1 MDSVNLKNCRIDGF
15 AALLHSFKSREIC
28 VRARSHLFDYLPS
41 LVCLLILSNILYCFG
56 ATEGVSQWQFDH
68 TRWRGRDNAPAEA
81 NCFAQTPDGLLWV
94 GSPEGLFRF
103 DGVGFEQFKSEGM
116 VAPIGA
122 SISTLYA
129 SRDGDLWVGLRRGG
143 VLRIDHK
150 SVESLSETKGLP
162 QTASVLRFAED
173 VDGVL
178 WAATW
183 GGIFRFIGGKWNRVG
198 EEFGYDARS
207 AQEVGLDEAGTLW
220 VLTGE
225 NLEYLPPHGRR
236 FVAAG
241 PQRSQSGFV
250 YRQDGRIVLT
260 QRQVTGTSS
269 LGGLRSLPYFGAS
282 DDRSKAYLL
291 DSTGWVWVMSDGEG
305 VYRFKNSDRTPAF
318 HRDGTGVQRFTTA
331 DGLSSDVMYAAFE
344 DREGNIWIGTET
356 GVDRFTP
363 SRFEVIS
370 GLPGSFRQ
378 TLVAG
383 DGGSVLLT
391 SYNRPTLR
399 VDPNGTIAEFRS
411 TGTDISASYRDPT
424 KALWFGSRLGI
435 VRRDG
440 SRATKIPL
448 PAPLANPLDD
458 VLAMTMDAQ
467 GRLWASIAH
476 EGVFLLSKGA
486 WAPFLCPFDPA
497 PISASTM
504 YTDAS
509 GRVWLGYDGH
519 IVKVEP
525 CCSPSVK
532 FDVDVGEVTALTE
545 DNGTIWAGGDAG
557 LAFFRNGSFHRIR
570 MPNGEEVRR
579 VKGLVFSPSGDL
591 WANGNPGVV
600 FIAKSQL
607 GRLQNDANY
616 EPHYEVFDL
625 MAMVTGR
632 TPPAGGALRDD
643 DGHLWFLI
651 ANQVFFLRTDRPLQS
666 NFSPP
671 DVLIRA
677 IHATGVADPK
687 SNSVVLPAGTT
698 SLRIAYAAKT
708 LISSDDIVFR
718 YRMDGLDTQWQ
729 NAGGQREVSY
739 MSLPPGKYRF
749 VVSASRPGGPW
760 SKGSSMDLLVEPSF
774 TQTRLFLTLCVF
786 AVASLIYL
794 LYSLRLRQIR
804 AAYQIRTTAQV
815 AERERIARELHDTLL
830 QGIQGLTLRLG
841 SLLKHVSPSGTLY
854 RDLEHTIERTEA
866 MVIEGR
872 RRVRDLRGGI
882 LSTGIAPALEQEG
895 QQLAADYGLSYSQ
908 SVNGEMPLDSAIQE
922 EIYGVAR
929 EALVNAFKHSGGTS
943 VHSEIVFSTKFF
955 DLTISDDGCGID
967 QKILEG
973 SGTTD
978 HWGILGM
985 KERALG
991 IGAILHIENR
1001 DSSGVA
1007 VQIQVPSRIAYRQNR
1022 GFKFWK

>member
-1 MDSVNLKNCRIDGF
+1 MG
-15 AALLHSFKSREIC
+15 
-28 VRARSHLFDYLPS
+28 P
-41 LVCLLILSNILYCFG
+41 
-56 ATEGVSQWQFDH
+56 
-68 TRWRGRDNAPAEA
+68 
-81 NCFAQTPDGLLWV
+81 
-94 GSPEGLFRF
+94 
-103 DGVGFEQFKSEGM
+103 
-116 VAPIGA
+116 PIRA

-143 VLRIDHK
+143 VLRIDHNGAEN
-150 SVESLSETKGLP
+150 VSETNGLP
-162 QTASVLRFAED
+162 KTASVQRFVQD
-173 VDGVL
+173 TDGIL

-183 GGIFRFIGGKWNRVG
+183 GGIFRFTGEKWNRVG

-207 AQEVGLDEAGTLW
+207 AQDIGLDEAGTLW
-220 VLTGE
+220 VLTGKD
-225 NLEYLPPHGRR
+225 LKYLPPHGRR
-236 FVAAG
+236 FITAG
-241 PQRSQSGFV
+241 RLRNQSGFV
-250 YRQDGRIVLT
+250 YRQDGRIVVT
-260 QRQVTGTSS
+260 QRQETGTSS
-269 LGGLRSLPYFGAS
+269 LGDLRSLPYFGGS
-282 DDRSKAYLL
+282 GFDDGSKAYLL
-291 DSTGWVWVMSDGEG
+291 DNTGWLWAMSEGEG
-305 VYRFKNSDRTPAF
+305 VYRFKKSDRTTVF
-318 HRDGTGVQRFTTA
+318 HRDGRGVQRYTVA

-378 TLVAG
+378 TLVAV
-383 DGGSVLLT
+383 DGRNVLLT

-399 VDPNGTIAEFRS
+399 IDPNGTIAEFRF

-424 KALWFGSRLGI
+424 KTLWFGSRLGI
-435 VRRDG
+435 VRREG
-440 SRATKIPL
+440 RRVSKTPL
-448 PAPLANPLDD
+448 PASLANPVDD
-458 VLAMTMDAQ
+458 VLAMTMDAG
-467 GRLWASIAH
+467 GRLWASIDH
-476 EGVFLLSKGA
+476 EGVHLLSKGV
-486 WAPFLCPFDPA
+486 WAPFRSPFDPA
-497 PISASTM
+497 PIAPSTM

-509 GRVWLGYDGH
+509 GRIWLGYDGH
-519 IVKVEP
+519 IVKVET
-525 CCSPSVK
+525 CCSPPERL
-532 FDVDVGEVTALTE
+532 DVDVGEVTALTE
-545 DNGTIWAGGDAG
+545 DNGTIWAGGDDG
-557 LAFFRNGSFHRIR
+557 LAFFRNGSFHRVQ
-570 MPNGEEVRR
+570 MPNGEELRR
-579 VKGLVFSPSGDL
+579 VKGLVFSTSGNL

-600 FIAKSQL
+600 FIAKSEL
-607 GRLQNDANY
+607 AKLQNDAHY

-625 MAMVTGR
+625 MAMATGR

-643 DGHLWFLI
+643 DGHLWFSV
-651 ANQVFFLRTDRPLQS
+651 ANQLFFLRADRPLQS

-687 SNSVVLPAGTT
+687 SKSVVLPAGTT

-718 YRMDGLDTQWQ
+718 YRMDGLDSQWQ

-749 VVSASRPGGPW
+749 IVSASRPGGPW

-774 TQTRLFLTLCVF
+774 TQTRLFLTLCLF

-794 LYSLRLRQIR
+794 LYSLRLRQVR

-841 SLLKHVSPSGTLY
+841 SLLKHVSPSGPLY

-882 LSTGIAPALEQEG
+882 LSSGIAPALEQAG
-895 QQLAADYGLSYSQ
+895 QQFAADYGLSYSQ
-908 SVNGEMPLDSAIQE
+908 SVAGEMPLESAIQE
-922 EIYGVAR
+922 EVYGIAR
-929 EALVNAFKHSGGTS
+929 EALVNAFKHSGGTG
-943 VHSEIVFSTKFF
+943 VHSELVFSPRFF
-955 DLTISDDGCGID
+955 DLNISDDGCGID
-967 QKILEG
+967 EEILKG
-973 SGTTD
+973 NGTTD

-985 KERALG
+985 KERASG
-991 IGAILHIENR
+991 IGATLHIENR
-1001 DSSGVA
+1001 HPSGVV
-1007 VQIQVPSRIAYRQNR
+1007 VQIQVPSRIAYRQKR
-1022 GFKFWK
+1022 GFEFWK